1 MVRRRQRLVNFSLYF
16 LFQADRYTAGNW
28 AVLIR
33 TMDNLGVFL
42 QIIFWGLYAGCIYI
56 LLATG
61 LNLIFGVM
69 KVVNFAHGEFLMIGA
84 YITAT
89 IFLLTG
95 INPYLII
102 LLSMLVLIGIGAVV
116 ERLCFRP
123 ILGTGKLNEI
133 FLSIGLIYVIQNG
146 AALIWT
152 DNWQSIKSPYDG
164 ITLPIGS
171 LAVPLDYI
179 LIIILTAAILCGL
192 YLFLK
197 RTTIGMQMQATS
209 QNRKGAMLVGI
220 DVERI
225 DVISFGLGCALA
237 AAAGTLWVVSGQVFN
252 PYMGSI
258 PAVKAFAIII
268 LGGLGSIPGAIVGGL
283 LMGLAE
289 NGAAFLLGGIWKD
302 AISFVI
308 LILVLVV
315 RPTGLFGEKE
325 E

>member
-1 MVRRRQRLVNFSLYF
+1 
-16 LFQADRYTAGNW
+16 
-28 AVLIR
+28 
-33 TMDNLGVFL
+33 MDNLGIFL
-42 QIIFWGLYAGCIYI
+42 EIIFWGLYAGCIYI

-69 KVVNFAHGEFLMIGA
+69 KIVNFAHGEFLMIGA

-89 IFLLTG
+89 VFFLTG

-102 LLSMLVLIGIGAVV
+102 LVSMLALIGIGAVV

-133 FLSIGLIYVIQNG
+133 FLSIGLIYIFQNG
-146 AALIWT
+146 AAIIWG
-152 DNWQSIKSPYDG
+152 DSWQSIRSPYDG
-164 ITLPIGS
+164 ITIPVGPLSI
-171 LAVPLDYI
+171 PLDYI
-179 LIIILTAAILCGL
+179 IIVALTAGILIAL

-197 RTTIGMQMQATS
+197 KTKTGREMRATS

-252 PYMGSI
+252 PYIGSM
-258 PAVKAFAIII
+258 PAVKAFTIII
-268 LGGLGSIPGAIVGGL
+268 LGGLGSIPGAIIGGL
-283 LMGLAE
+283 LMGIAE

-302 AISFVI
+302 AVSFII
-308 LILVLVV
+308 LIVVLVI
-315 RPTGLFGEKE
+315 RPTGLFGEKGD
-325 E
+325 

>member
-1 MVRRRQRLVNFSLYF
+1 MVDVGIL
-16 LFQADRYTAGNW
+16 
-28 AVLIR
+28 
-33 TMDNLGVFL
+33 L
-42 QIIFWGLYAGCIYI
+42 QILFWGIYAGCIYI

-69 KVVNFAHGEFLMIGA
+69 KIVNFAHGEFLMVGA

-89 IFLLTG
+89 VFFLTG
-95 INPYLII
+95 LNPYVII
-102 LLSMLVLIGIGAVV
+102 LFSMLVLVGIGAVV

-123 ILGTGKLNEI
+123 ILGTSKLNEI
-133 FLSIGLIYVIQNG
+133 FLSIGLIYFFQN
-146 AALIWT
+146 ATAMIWG
-152 DNWQSIKSPYDG
+152 DEWQSIKSPYQG
-164 ITLPIGS
+164 ITIPIGS
-171 LAVPLDYI
+171 LNVPLDYI
-179 LIIILTAAILCGL
+179 IIMVVTAALLCIL

-197 RTTIGMQMQATS
+197 KTKTGREMRATS

-220 DVERI
+220 NVERMDI
-225 DVISFGLGCALA
+225 LSFGIGCALA

-283 LMGLAE
+283 IYGIAE
-289 NGAAFLLGGIWKD
+289 NGAAYFLGGVWKD

-308 LILVLVV
+308 LIVVLVV
-315 RPTGLFGEKE
+315 KPTGLFGESGE
-325 E
+325 

>member
-1 MVRRRQRLVNFSLYF
+1 
-16 LFQADRYTAGNW
+16 
-28 AVLIR
+28 
-33 TMDNLGVFL
+33 MDTVGIIL
-42 QIIFWGLYAGCIYI
+42 QITFWGLYAGCIYI

-84 YITAT
+84 YITAS
-89 IFLLTG
+89 IFFLTG

-102 LLSMLVLIGIGAVV
+102 LLSMLALIGIGAVV
-116 ERLCFRP
+116 ERICFRP
-123 ILGTGKLNEI
+123 ILGSGKLNEI
-133 FLSIGLIYVIQNG
+133 FLSIGLIYIIQNG
-146 AALIWT
+146 AAIIWT
-152 DNWQSIKSPYDG
+152 DNWQSVKSPYDG
-164 ITLPIGS
+164 IALPVGPLS
-171 LAVPLDYI
+171 VPLDYI
-179 LIIILTAAILCGL
+179 LIMFFTAGILCGL
-192 YLFLK
+192 YIFLTK
-197 RTTIGMQMQATS
+197 TTIGMQMRATS

-225 DVISFGLGCALA
+225 DVISFGMGCALA

-258 PAVKAFAIII
+258 PAIKAFAIII
-268 LGGLGSIPGAIVGGL
+268 LGGLGSIPGAIIGGL

-308 LILVLVV
+308 LIIVLVV
-315 RPTGLFGEKE
+315 RPTGLFGEKGE
-325 E
+325 

>member
-1 MVRRRQRLVNFSLYF
+1 V
-16 LFQADRYTAGNW
+16 D
-28 AVLIR
+28 
-33 TMDNLGVFL
+33 LGIWL
-42 QIIFWGLYAGCIYI
+42 QILFWGIYAGCIYI

-89 IFLLTG
+89 VFLLTG
-95 INPYLII
+95 FNPYCII
-102 LLSMLVLIGIGAVV
+102 LLSMLALIGIGAVV

-133 FLSIGLIYVIQNG
+133 FLSIGLIYIFQNG
-146 AALIWT
+146 AAMIWG
-152 DNWQSIKSPYDG
+152 DEWQSIKSPYGG
-164 ITLPIGS
+164 ITVPVGS
-171 LAVPLDYI
+171 LNLPLDYV
-179 LIIILTAAILCGL
+179 IIMIVTAAILVAL
-192 YLFLK
+192 YLFLGK
-197 RTTIGMQMQATS
+197 TRTGREMRATS

-220 DVERI
+220 NVERMDI
-225 DVISFGLGCALA
+225 LSFGIGCALA

-283 LMGLAE
+283 IYGIAE
-289 NGAAFLLGGIWKD
+289 NGAAYFLGGVWKE
-302 AISFVI
+302 AISFII
-308 LILVLVV
+308 LIIVLIV
-315 RPTGLFGEKE
+315 RPTGLFGESGE
-325 E
+325 